1 MSFTDI
7 ATGIDIIEV
16 PRVRAAL
23 QRWGDRFE
31 RRIFTEGERAYCSRR
46 PKPYQS
52 YAARFAAKEAAM
64 KALGTGWRGLDWK
77 DIEVS
82 REPSGRPGILFHGRA
97 SRIYDRLG
105 GEVVRVSLSH
115 TEEHA
120 VAHVVLLLR

>member
-7 ATGIDIIEV
+7 STGIDIIET
-16 PRVRAAL
+16 PRVRLAL
-23 QRWGDRFE
+23 ERWGERFE
-31 RRIFTEGERAYCSRR
+31 RRVFTEAERAYCRSR

-77 DIEVS
+77 EIEVA
-82 REPSGRPGILFHGRA
+82 RERSGRPGIVFHGRA
-97 SRIYDRLG
+97 LRIYEELG
-105 GEVVRVSLSH
+105 GHVVRVSLSH
-115 TEEHA
+115 TEEHS

>member
-1 MSFTDI
+1 MSFSDI
-7 ATGIDIIEV
+7 STGIDIIEV

-23 QRWGDRFE
+23 TRWSDRFE
-31 RRIFTEGERAYCSRR
+31 RRVFTADERAYCSAR

-77 DIEVS
+77 DIEVA
-82 REPSGRPGILFHGRA
+82 RERSGRPGIVFHGRA
-97 SRIYDRLG
+97 KAIFDRLG
-105 GEVVRVSLSH
+105 GGIARVSLSH